1 MSLPLYLVNH
11 KAEMTVMRV
20 QMFGWQGRNVAEDLC
35 SFRTPFLQYIAFVK
49 IKDGL
54 SSGWLSR
61 CYCLIHITIL
71 EHHMFSACD
80 LAI

>member
-35 SFRTPFLQYIAFVK
+35 SFRTPFLQYIAFEK
-49 IKDGL
+49 NK
-54 SSGWLSR
+54 GWAFFRLVIEMLLFDTYHYFRTS
-61 CYCLIHITIL
+61 HV
-71 EHHMFSACD
+71 
-80 LAI
+80 